1 MRESLVGAALAVV
14 TGEAG
19 QRLMGVA
26 ADAPTPIHTLLAA
39 AHNRLR
45 SGCSGPREGWAV
57 GPSLTRHRRLAA
69 PAFVD
74 VAVAASPTGSLYPR
88 NTQSAGCGRSGL
100 YQRRLP

>member
-39 AHNRLR
+39 
-45 SGCSGPREGWAV
+45 P
-57 GPSLTRHRRLAA
+57 P
-69 PAFVD
+69 
-74 VAVAASPTGSLYPR
+74 
-88 NTQSAGCGRSGL
+88 
-100 YQRRLP
+100 

>member
-39 AHNRLR
+39 PHNRLR

-57 GPSLTRHRRLAA
+57 GPS
-69 PAFVD
+69 PWGVD
-74 VAVAASPTGSLYPR
+74 SFTCSGDRSLE
-88 NTQSAGCGRSGL
+88 GRSGL
-100 YQRRLP
+100 SVVITVRG